1 MQVYR
6 EFSMFLP
13 VILFFAGLLLLYFGA
28 EYMVS
33 GSSRF
38 ALSFGIRP
46 LVIGMTVVALATSMP
61 EMMVS
66 LAAVLKGTSDIAAGN
81 IIGSNIANVGLIL
94 GAAAILAPMRVD
106 PNTLRKDIPIM
117 LAASVL
123 LVLFSLDGVL
133 GFTDGLLLV
142 AGLIAFI
149 VYCVVSG
156 RRSVTARPAEETVVA
171 EEKRHRRRDLVL
183 ILVGIVGLGV
193 GAELMVRSAIII
205 ARAAGLS
212 DMLIGITIVALGTS
226 LPELA
231 ASMMGAWRG
240 EMDLSV
246 GNVIGSNIFNLL
258 FVLGTC
264 AMIRPIAI
272 EPAALR
278 FEVPVMLL
286 FSFALLPLIG
296 RRMRLGRTEGG
307 LLLLGYL
314 MFIGFYFLQ
323 S

>member
-1 MQVYR
+1 ML
-6 EFSMFLP
+6 LP

-46 LVIGMTVVALATSMP
+46 LIIGMTVVALATSMP

-81 IIGSNIANVGLIL
+81 IIGSNIANIGLIL
-94 GAAAILAPMRVD
+94 GAAAILAPMRVEG
-106 PNTLRKDIPIM
+106 NTLRKDIPIM

-123 LVLFSLDGVL
+123 MVLFSLDGQL
-133 GFTDGLLLV
+133 GFVDGLLLLC
-142 AGLIAFI
+142 GLMAFV
-149 VYCVVSG
+149 VYCVISG
-156 RRSVTARPAEETVVA
+156 RRSASARPAEEGVVD

-193 GAELMVRSAIII
+193 GAELMVRSAITI
-205 ARAAGLS
+205 ARAVGLS
-212 DMLIGITIVALGTS
+212 DMVIGVTIVALGTS

-258 FVLGTC
+258 FVLGFC

-272 EPAALR
+272 EPATLR
-278 FEVPVMLL
+278 FELPVMLL
-286 FSFALLPLIG
+286 FSFALLPLVG

-314 MFIGFYFLQ
+314 MFVGIYFL
-323 S
+323 